1 MNGTRIVHTP
11 LADAPAD
18 VETSPPEILA
28 KSFRSFERHKVILR
42 HSDGT
47 TTSLTRD
54 VLRVAKVVGVI
65 AVDPARNVVVLI
77 RQFRI
82 AAHLAFGHGELVEI
96 VAGHVERGETPEQAA
111 RRECIE
117 EIGVAPRS
125 LHSLFSF
132 MPAPG
137 INDEFATMFL
147 AIVDS
152 AEVPD
157 RAGAAGESEDTHPMC
172 IDIDA
177 ALAALSAGKLHNGYL
192 IIGLQWLALNR
203 QRIDAIA
210 AGR

>member
-1 MNGTRIVHTP
+1 MNDPRIARTP
-11 LADAPAD
+11 IADAPAD
-18 VETSPPEILA
+18 VQTSPPEILL
-28 KSFRSFERHKVILR
+28 KSFRSVERHQVILR
-42 HSDGT
+42 QPDGT
-47 TTSLTRD
+47 TVSLSRD
-54 VLRVAKVVGVI
+54 VLRVGKVVGVI
-65 AVDPARNVVVLI
+65 AVDATRNLVVLI

-82 AAHLAFGHGELVEI
+82 AAQLAFGHGELVEI
-96 VAGHVERGETPEQAA
+96 VAGHVERGEAPEQAA

-152 AEVPD
+152 KEVPEQ
-157 RAGAAGESEDTHPMC
+157 AGAAGESEVTHPIC
-172 IDIDA
+172 VDIDV
-177 ALAALSAGKLHNGYL
+177 ALAALSEGKLHNGYL

-203 QRIDAIA
+203 DRIDAIA
-210 AGR
+210 AGS